1 MFHKATD
8 ASKVALVHLVRRL
21 QERGFTLFDTQMV
34 TSVTRSLG
42 ATEISREEYLERLTR
57 AVELPACFV

>member
-1 MFHKATD
+1 
-8 ASKVALVHLVRRL
+8 
-21 QERGFTLFDTQMV
+21 
-34 TSVTRSLG
+34 VTRSLG